1 MATVESVLSAYKRIS
16 ESAYREQLRLLIAVR
31 QALLGRDTPAESLL
45 LGDIDGYLEGWPDEL
60 GALFRKAAD
69 RDLRNAIAHEEYEVD
84 HDSLEIILP
93 HRRLSPD
100 ELGEAFRRLM
110 GTVAAV
116 DAAIF
121 CHRIDAR
128 DEFEP
133 PDWLI
138 SRDNSPARTMLLQMA
153 AGAFGLELTGPVREA
168 DKTLTLEIDEGAHGF
183 REVGGLLAAASKL
196 SSTAEVV
203 RARAAGD
210 VVAAVSKAALERWDS
225 ADSLVKDL
233 AVLEVNVDAA
243 LHGGV
248 DPADAIADACAL
260 ALRLLYKIDLEAA
273 LATPQAHTP
282 IDRLAGRVRW
292 TARFAA
298 HHAMDFRPED
308 RQVPT
313 DLQAASWL
321 ANQTVFDTGRLPEL
335 V

>member
-1 MATVESVLSAYKRIS
+1 MLSAYKRIS

-60 GALFRKAAD
+60 GALCRKAAD
-69 RDLRNAIAHEEYEVD
+69 RDLKNAIAHEEYEGA

-100 ELGEAFRRLM
+100 ELGEAFRRLV

-121 CHRIDAR
+121 CHRIDTR

-168 DKTLTLEIDEGAHGF
+168 GQ
-183 REVGGLLAAASKL
+183 
-196 SSTAEVV
+196 
-203 RARAAGD
+203 
-210 VVAAVSKAALERWDS
+210 
-225 ADSLVKDL
+225 
-233 AVLEVNVDAA
+233 
-243 LHGGV
+243 
-248 DPADAIADACAL
+248 DPHPRD
-260 ALRLLYKIDLEAA
+260 
-273 LATPQAHTP
+273 
-282 IDRLAGRVRW
+282 
-292 TARFAA
+292 
-298 HHAMDFRPED
+298 
-308 RQVPT
+308 
-313 DLQAASWL
+313 
-321 ANQTVFDTGRLPEL
+321 
-335 V
+335 